1 VKLGYIFKRNNNYS
15 DIKKKLNK
23 KHINFFVLPKNL
35 EKIKKIEKI
44 KKKKFFYTIKNI
56 KLKNIKNNYIIENII

>member
-1 VKLGYIFKRNNNYS
+1 MKLGYIFKRSNNYS

-23 KHINFFVLPKNL
+23 KHINFFVLPKNF

-44 KKKKFFYTIKNI
+44 KIKKFFYTIKNI